1 MVKDNVM
8 WLVSPF
14 ATITRSPLRWLI
26 GLLAIGA
33 LLLAGCDSDDD
44 DDACNITNARV
55 SQANSVFRVFAAQ
68 GENCFR
74 FEGGLFGPTGASAS
88 PTELCFTEVQAEA
101 QPPTSRFTTTPTDPN
116 EPSGEGGADG
126 SDSCNY
132 TYDAAGTRIPC
143 PLCDILVNATNIP
156 AGGQG
161 SGTMELHLDGNNT
174 PQTQANPRF
183 RSTTVDPVTV
193 GTDAQCNVTS
203 INGVAVTQEP
213 VN

>member
-1 MVKDNVM
+1 M

-55 SQANSVFRVFAAQ
+55 SQANAVFRVFAAQ

-74 FEGGLFGPTGASAS
+74 FEGGLFGPTGGSAS
-88 PTELCFTEVQAEA
+88 PTDLCFSEVQAET
-101 QPPTSRFTTTPTDPN
+101 QPPTSGFTTTPTDPS
-116 EPSGEGGADG
+116 EPSGEGDADG

-132 TYDAAGTRIPC
+132 TYVIPGTVTPGTRVQC
-143 PLCDILVNATNIP
+143 PLCDIVVNATGIP
-156 AGGQG
+156 PGGQG
-161 SGTMELHLDGNNT
+161 NGTMELHLDGANT
-174 PQTQANPRF
+174 SETQANPLF
-183 RSTTVDPVTV
+183 RSATVDPVTV

-203 INGVAVTQEP
+203 INGVEVTQEP
-213 VN
+213 AN